1 MSGRD
6 FRTRHMLINLI
17 IKGLS
22 ATADGVGGSRLTELQ
37 PETVGTA
44 FSAILFSENS
54 GVCPAA
60 SYNRGAAGTAR
71 TELQPETIRKAFS
84 AILFPQERQNMP
96 HSIVWQGCSRNC
108 PDRNATRDN
117 RHGIKRNS
125 VFKGIAGICTVAWV
139 VGIQS
144 ERLQQICGWK
154 QQEQL

>member
-1 MSGRD
+1 
-6 FRTRHMLINLI
+6 MLINFI

-60 SYNRGAAGTAR
+60 SYNRGAAGTAP
-71 TELQPETIRKAFS
+71 TEMQTETTGMALS
-84 AILFPQERQNMP
+84 VILFLRESQEYARRL
-96 HSIVWQGCSRNC
+96 G
-108 PDRNATRDN
+108 
-117 RHGIKRNS
+117 
-125 VFKGIAGICTVAWV
+125 V

-144 ERLQQICGWK
+144 ERLQQI
-154 QQEQL
+154 